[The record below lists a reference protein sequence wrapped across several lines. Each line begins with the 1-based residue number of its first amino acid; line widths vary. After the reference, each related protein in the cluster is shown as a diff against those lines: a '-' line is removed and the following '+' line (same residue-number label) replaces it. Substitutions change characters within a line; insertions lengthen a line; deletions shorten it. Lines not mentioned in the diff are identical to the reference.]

1 MAAGIWHNW
10 TTGLTSKRSLIALDP
25 ASNTATTDNTG
36 LILGIVGTAIGL
48 IAFVLAFSP
57 GRRSSASS
65 GGTRSSKASYS
76 GLRSAARDP
85 TRTAR
90 DLSL

>member
-1 MAAGIWHNW
+1 MGPPSRRTPLLLKPAA
-10 TTGLTSKRSLIALDP
+10 TTIGVQTAAR
-25 ASNTATTDNTG
+25 NTATTDNTG

-65 GGTRSSKASYS
+65 GGTRSSKAS
-76 GLRSAARDP
+76 
-85 TRTAR
+85 
-90 DLSL
+90 